1 MRTGQP
7 LAGARGSVD
16 PDSGGAGG
24 FAFSLWIFRFF
35 LFTILGSVALL
46 GWLAVRVRVPPA
58 GPDPALVQLATDLA
72 LTRTPSPG
80 LALAPPAVNPDPARA
95 LGSEFGTLILAL
107 RLGGHTHLHA
117 YFPGSSL
124 PVPLTDG
131 DWDDRDPALSPDG
144 NQLAFASD
152 REGGWDLYLLR
163 LDRDEIQRL
172 TDTPGYE
179 GHPVWSPDG
188 QWLAYE
194 SFQSDNFDIWILRLD
209 GTQAPLQLTSQSS
222 LDISPSWDPGGQ
234 RLAFVSDREGNR
246 DIFLADLAT
255 MDGQFQNLTN
265 TPNESE
271 SDPAFSP
278 DGGSLAFVIWNLG
291 YDEIRILSMQE
302 IEQGSRSV
310 GQGRDPAWSPDGDRL
325 VAVLSTPYDGS
336 SLVVYGTLPS
346 SRPSIPLPT
355 LGSVEGAA
363 WTDRSLPVG
372 LAASSGTGEAALA
385 AANSPYV
392 AGEGTR
398 QVVAVPGLRAPR
410 PMLSDAVS
418 EPFIALWDRT
428 TEELGWDFLSQLE
441 YAFVGLNDAL
451 PPGFQYNDWLY
462 TGRGFAFNQGAVE
475 AGWVEVVRE
484 DFAGQTYWR
493 VFVRTLLQDGS
504 QGEPLRGH
512 PWDFRARR
520 VPDPLAYDQGGGM
533 KSEIPRGYFLDFTR
547 LAADF
552 SFGRLP
558 ALANWRTYLPGTR
571 FNEFVRTDG
580 LTWQQAILE
589 LYPASAISTPTEFR
603 TPTSTPT
610 RTPRPTPTPW
620 WWRWTTPTP
629 STTAIPGP
637 GSGLAP

>member
-16 PDSGGAGG
+16 PDSSGGGG
-24 FAFSLWIFRFF
+24 FAYSVWIFRFF
-35 LFTILGSVALL
+35 LLTILGSVALL
-46 GWLAVRVRVPPA
+46 GWLAVRVRLPA
-58 GPDPALVQLATDLA
+58 AGFDPALVRLATELA
-72 LTRTPSPG
+72 RTRTPSPG
-80 LALAPPAVNPDPARA
+80 LTPAPPAEYFDPART

-107 RLGGHTHLHA
+107 RLAGHTHLHA
-117 YFPGSSL
+117 YLPGSPR

-152 REGGWDLYLLR
+152 QEGGWDLYLLH
-163 LDRDEIQRL
+163 LDRGEIQRL

-188 QWLAYE
+188 LWLAYE
-194 SFQSDNFDIWILRLD
+194 SYQSGNFDIWILRLD
-209 GTQAPLQLTSQSS
+209 GTQGPIQLTSQSS
-222 LDISPSWDPGGQ
+222 LDLSPSWHPDG
-234 RLAFVSDREGNR
+234 RRIAFVSDRDGNR
-246 DIFLADLAT
+246 DILLADLGAL
-255 MDGQFQNLTN
+255 DGPFGNLTR

-271 SDPAFSP
+271 SNPSFSP
-278 DGGSLAFVIWNLG
+278 DGGRLAFVTRSLG
-291 YDEIRILSMQE
+291 FDEIRILEMEE
-302 IEQGSRSV
+302 IGLGSRSV

-355 LGSVEGAA
+355 LGTVERAV
-363 WTDRSLPVG
+363 WTDYALPGG
-372 LAASSGTGEAALA
+372 LTASAGTGEAALA
-385 AANSPYV
+385 AANPGS
-392 AGEGTR
+392 ASREGSR
-398 QVVAVPGLRAPR
+398 QIVAVPGLRADR
-410 PMLSDAVS
+410 PMLSDAVN
-418 EPFIALWDRT
+418 ETFIALWNRT

-462 TGRGFAFNQGAVE
+462 TGRAFAFNQGAVE

-504 QGEPLRGH
+504 QGEPLRTQ

-520 VPDPLAYDQGGGM
+520 IPDPLAYDQGGGM
-533 KSEIPRGYFLDFTR
+533 KKEIPQGYYLDFTR

-552 SFGRLP
+552 SFARLP

-580 LTWQQAILE
+580 LTWEQAMLE
-589 LYPASAISTPTEFR
+589 LYPASAIATPTEFR
-603 TPTSTPT
+603 TPTATPT
-610 RTPRPTPTPW
+610 RTPRPSPTPW

-629 STTAIPGP
+629 SATVVPGP
-637 GSGLAP
+637 ASGLAP